1 MNEQAALRRVGRFLY
16 FLSAGLFFGTIGELW
31 AVGHDKETI
40 QLLPYALCVLGLAC
54 LCALKWRLN
63 QNTVIAVRAVMIVI
77 ALSSLLGVYEHITGN
92 LDFAREIHKHAST
105 ISRLKSALTG
115 GAPVLA
121 PGILAVAAAI
131 GVAATYASAAIY
143 SIEVWPET
151 RQREMAGNRPR
162 SSQAIRRFEE
172 RF

>member
-1 MNEQAALRRVGRFLY
+1 MSEQATLRRVGRFLY
-16 FLSAGLFFGTIGELW
+16 FLSAGLFIGTIGELW

-40 QLLPYALCVLGLAC
+40 QLLPYALCVLGLVC
-54 LCALKWRLN
+54 LGVLRWRLDRH
-63 QNTVIAVRAVMIVI
+63 TVVAIRAVMIVI
-77 ALSSLLGVYEHITGN
+77 AVSSLLGVYEHVTGN

-105 ISRLKSALTG
+105 MSRLKSAVTG

-143 SIEVWPET
+143 SIEVWPEK
-151 RQREMAGNRPR
+151 RQREMAGNLSRG
-162 SSQAIRRFEE
+162 SQAIRRFEE